1 MFRLITR
8 IVSALWIVKFING
21 SRLSGEKF
29 QRQLRDETHDCTPG
43 FLEERS
49 RSRSIVRLFLKQLLF
64 PLSPWNKLVINF
76 CELLDSRRAA
86 TGVRATEA
94 LSFPVLVVAL
104 LSAIAMDSRC
114 RYFLL
119 LFVIPYERLFSL
131 HESTSNYSEISRAT
145 YVQSTIETQ
154 SIKLKGHR
162 FFNRSFHGINEDQ
175 LEK

>member
-86 TGVRATEA
+86 TGIRATEA
-94 LSFPVLVVAL
+94 LSFPVLVAL

-119 LFVIPYERLFSL
+119 LPVVPYRHLFSL
-131 HESTSNYSEISRAT
+131 HGRRVIIAKLA
-145 YVQSTIETQ
+145 VQRMS
-154 SIKLKGHR
+154 KV
-162 FFNRSFHGINEDQ
+162 RSKRD
-175 LEK
+175 